1 MTLPLWCGNQVAGM
15 VRVTSMIRLM
25 EKLLRTPYTR
35 YRLSSPALI
44 IDISRY
50 CRYQ

>member
-1 MTLPLWCGNQVAGM
+1 M